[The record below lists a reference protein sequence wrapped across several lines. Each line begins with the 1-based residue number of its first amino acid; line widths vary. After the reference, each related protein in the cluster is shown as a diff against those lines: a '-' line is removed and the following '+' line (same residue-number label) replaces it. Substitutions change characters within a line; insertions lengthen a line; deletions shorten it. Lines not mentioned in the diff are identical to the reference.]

1 VVRVCADVGL
11 ALGLRQRGCAGV
23 GSATELEEEEG
34 EEEEERRGE
43 GLVWCS
49 KFFFCKYKIDKISL
63 GVTF

>member
-43 GLVWCS
+43 GLVRCS
-49 KFFFCKYKIDKISL
+49 KFFFVNIRLIKSA
-63 GVTF
+63 